1 MTDSVDHPLT
11 VATTRRG
18 FRSVLNWM
26 SRLVLG
32 GVLILALLPRSLLP
46 KDPLTIAPALRFIP
60 PAWHD
65 GGSAEFLLGTDAL
78 GRDVL
83 TQMMAGA
90 RATLLI
96 VALAALMSLIVGV
109 TAGLISGHFG
119 GWVDAVIMRLVDVQL
134 AFPVLVLI
142 IAVIAVFG
150 PSVGNLILVL
160 GLASWAN
167 YARLTRGVVLGLREK
182 EFVEAAWAS
191 GGSHFNIITRHYLP
205 NVATSIVIF
214 TTFEFA
220 RLVLVEA
227 ALSFL
232 GLGVQPP
239 TPSWGRMISEARQYL
254 FDAWWAS
261 ALPGLLIVLTVVSLN
276 LMGDELRDRL
286 DPLSSGS

>member
-1 MTDSVDHPLT
+1 MTSVTENLPT
-11 VATTRRG
+11 TATTSKRFRR
-18 FRSVLNWM
+18 VLNWT
-26 SRLVLG
+26 SGLVLA
-32 GVLILALLPRSLLP
+32 GVVGLALMPRAWLP
-46 KDPLTIAPALRFIP
+46 KDPIAIAPALRFQP
-60 PAWHD
+60 PAWIE
-65 GGSAEFLLGTDAL
+65 GGTPEYLLGTDAL

-96 VALAALMSLIVGV
+96 VAIAALISLVIGV
-109 TAGLISGHFG
+109 TAGLVSGHFG
-119 GWVDAVIMRLVDVQL
+119 GWVDSAVMRLVDVQL

-150 PSVGNLILVL
+150 PSVPNLILVL
-160 GLASWAN
+160 GLASWAK
-167 YARLTRGVVLGLREK
+167 YARLTRGMVLGLREK

-191 GGSHFNIITRHYLP
+191 GGSHLSIIFRHYLP

-220 RLVLVEA
+220 RLVLVES

-261 ALPGLLIVLTVVSLN
+261 ALPGLLIVLTVLSFN

-286 DPLSSGS
+286 DPHSSGG